1 MMKNES
7 AIPKY
12 KINWIRVYQDPNDE
26 LQKVGCSTPERPTR
40 QYIEAHESTYKQIS
54 DVSLGLV
61 CVCGC
66 YGGMHVCVDACV

>member
-12 KINWIRVYQDPNDE
+12 KINWVRVYQDPNDD

-40 QYIEAHESTYKQIS
+40 KYIEAHENSYKQMN
-54 DVSLGLV
+54 DVSLGLCV
-61 CVCGC
+61 CV
-66 YGGMHVCVDACV
+66 VCVLCMCGLL